1 MRLDALTL
9 YDFRNYAHLE
19 AQFVPGVNLILGENA
34 QGKTN
39 LLEAVAYLSTGR
51 SFRTARP
58 QELVRFGA
66 DFADLNAELF
76 SAGRQQA
83 ARAVIFAGRRPRQ
96 IYVGGVKQKTAAAL
110 DGLLT
115 TVLFCPEELQVLK
128 GGAAARRKLID
139 TALCQL
145 RPNYAR
151 YLSEYGKLHENKLR
165 ILKDAEEKPS
175 LLDALDDFSFRM
187 SAIGGHIVRY
197 RAYYLRAL
205 MEKAQGIHASLSGK
219 NEQLSYCYHTVSAVP
234 DPFASAKEIGMQ
246 IWEHMCAHRAAE
258 IASRSCLSGPHKD
271 DLELLIGGRSAKSF
285 GSQGQVR
292 TCALSLK
299 LAERDMFYDS
309 TKEYPILLLDDVLSE
324 LDAKRQ
330 DFVLNR
336 IENGQVLIT
345 CCEPEKLA
353 QVQGGRMF
361 LVSQGTVQ
369 QV

>member
-19 AQFVPGVNLILGENA
+19 AKFVPGVNLILGENA

-76 SAGRQQA
+76 SAGRQQT

-96 IYVGGVKQKTAAAL
+96 IYVGGVKQKSAAAL

-128 GGAAARRKLID
+128 GGAAARRRLID
-139 TALCQL
+139 AALCQL

-151 YLSEYGKLHENKLR
+151 ALAEYTKLLDSKSR
-165 ILKDAEEKPS
+165 ILKDWHEMPS
-175 LLDALDDFSFRM
+175 LLDPLPEFSLRM
-187 SAIGGHIVRY
+187 AQVGAVLISY
-197 RAYYLRAL
+197 RARYLKAL
-205 MEKAQGIHASLSGK
+205 SASAADYHAEFSGGS
-219 NEQLSYCYHTVSAVP
+219 ETLTLSYQTVSTIT
-234 DPFASAKEIGMQ
+234 DPFAAQQTLFEQLM
-246 IWEHMCAHRAAE
+246 EHQKRHERAE
-258 IASRSCLSGPHKD
+258 LDSGQCLSGPHKD
-271 DLELLIGGRSAKSF
+271 DFETAIGGKSVKSY
-285 GSQGQVR
+285 GSQGQTR
-292 TCALSLK
+292 TASISLK
-299 LAERDMFYDS
+299 LAERELMRRD
-309 TKEYPILLLDDVLSE
+309 TGEEPLLLLDDVLSE

-330 DFVLNR
+330 DFVLNQIR
-336 IENGQVLIT
+336 TGQVLIT
-345 CCEPEKLA
+345 CCETDRLTELGKVMLIRDGA
-353 QVQGGRMF
+353 
-361 LVSQGTVQ
+361 LI
-369 QV
+369 